1 MLSSIEV
8 YKQKINTYFKKIQ
21 KTNTIKLFGIFYC
34 TNSFYFNRPN
44 N

>member
-8 YKQKINTYFKKIQ
+8 YKQKINTYFKKYKKQILL
-21 KTNTIKLFGIFYC
+21 NYLVFFYC